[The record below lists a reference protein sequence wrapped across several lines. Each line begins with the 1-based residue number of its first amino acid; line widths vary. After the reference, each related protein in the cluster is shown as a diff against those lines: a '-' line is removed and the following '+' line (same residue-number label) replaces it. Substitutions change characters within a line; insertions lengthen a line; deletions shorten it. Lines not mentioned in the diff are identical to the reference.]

1 LSVRLALIAAVARN
15 GVIGDGPVIPWRLS
29 TDMKRFRSLTM
40 GKPVI
45 VGRKTFD
52 TFGKPL
58 PGRKNIIV
66 SRTPRP
72 LADDVAHCSSLDAA
86 LDYASAEAG
95 RRGVD
100 EVMVAGG
107 GEVYAGL
114 MNRADRLYIT
124 HVDAEPAG
132 DSRFPSI
139 DPATWR
145 IVEEMS
151 VPAGP
156 RDDHASRF
164 AIYDRRHG
172 AGDG

>member
-1 LSVRLALIAAVARN
+1 MNDRLSLIAAVASN
-15 GVIGDGPVIPWRLS
+15 GVIGDGPAIPWRLS

-45 VGRKTFD
+45 VGRKTFE

-58 PGRKNIIV
+58 PGRMNIVV

-72 LADDVAHCSSLDAA
+72 DTEDVAYRGTLEAA
-86 LDYASAEAG
+86 LDFAVAEAV

-107 GEVYAGL
+107 GEVYGGL
-114 MNRADRLYIT
+114 MSRADRLYIT

-132 DSRFPSI
+132 DSLFPTI
-139 DPATWR
+139 DPEEWR
-145 IVEEMS
+145 TVEEMHI
-151 VPAGP
+151 PEGP

-164 AIYDRRHG
+164 VIYDRRNG
-172 AGDG
+172 ADNG